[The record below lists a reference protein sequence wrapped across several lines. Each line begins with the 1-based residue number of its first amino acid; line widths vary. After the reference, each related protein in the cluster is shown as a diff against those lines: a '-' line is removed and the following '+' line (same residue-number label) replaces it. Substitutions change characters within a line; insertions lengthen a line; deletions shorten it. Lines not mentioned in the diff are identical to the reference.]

1 MPVGLINASWGGTP
15 AEVWTDK
22 KFVEADPMLSAY
34 ASKLKPFDWW
44 PKEPGRLYN
53 AMIAPLTPLNI
64 AGALWYQ
71 GESNVGT
78 YPGYSR
84 LMGAL
89 IQNWRAAFE
98 KDFLLFRAN
107 RPYTYSTRRR
117 RSGPAGE
124 MQAQCLDVPKT
135 GMVVVS
141 DLVDNIKDIHPKINR
156 TSANGWLK
164 WPSRNL
170 RRHRTGL

>member
-1 MPVGLINASWGGTP
+1 MRTFSAVAYFFARHVQQNLNVPVGLINASWGGTP

-98 KDFLLFRAN
+98 KDFPFYFVQIA
-107 RPYTYSTRRR
+107 PYTYGNPAAAEAARLRENA
-117 RSGPAGE
+117 GPMPGCS
-124 MQAQCLDVPKT
+124 QNRHGCCQRPGGQHQGHPPPK
-135 GMVVVS
+135 
-141 DLVDNIKDIHPKINR
+141 
-156 TSANGWLK
+156 
-164 WPSRNL
+164 
-170 RRHRTGL
+170 